1 MKKLP
6 LITLLLFGCN
16 PANTPGNR
24 HTEPQPL
31 KTIHHPTFTIID
43 RLRIFT
49 YILEEEKYYTLQKRP
64 GTGKLIVTLSSPYEQ
79 TIAGKSEQE
88 KKNWTDNYSN
98 MIGDF
103 VFEYKQTALEAIEY
117 CFYDQTGKCERKEVR
132 RLTAFKAGHPGAAT
146 KMNTVIK
153 VMRDTAQYHIDS
165 SKHNITLKVNSYF
178 FSGTGGFETHIPD
191 MCDRIAL
198 LVYAFIFISDNVLN
212 TLDIEYTN
220 TDDRYQKQYYRK
232 HYTVTDELFKNILA
246 ITTPKEEQ

>member
-1 MKKLP
+1 MTIL
-6 LITLLLFGCN
+6 LIGCN

-24 HTEPQPL
+24 YPEPQPL
-31 KTIHHPTFTIID
+31 KTAYHPAFTIID

-49 YILEEEKYYTLQKRP
+49 YVLEEEKYYTLQKKP
-64 GTGKLIVTLSSPYEQ
+64 STGKLILTLSSPYEQ

-88 KKNWTDNYSN
+88 MQTWTENYSN

-103 VFEYKQTALEAIEY
+103 VFEYKQTLLEAIEY
-117 CFYDQTGKCERKEVR
+117 CFYDQLTGKCKRKEVR
-132 RLTAFKAGHPGAAT
+132 RLAAFKAGHPGSAT
-146 KMNTVIK
+146 KMNTLIK

-178 FSGTGGFETHIPD
+178 FSGAGGFETHIQD

-198 LVYAFIFISDNVLN
+198 LVYAFIFIRDNVLT

-220 TDDRYQKQYYRK
+220 TDDRYQKQYYKK
-232 HYTVTDELFKNILA
+232 HYTIEDELFKNILV
-246 ITTPKEEQ
+246 ITNPKNEQ